1 MGLCVGHSDFIYDRL
16 FNHIIQAEEHI
27 DITSLASP
35 NESGKLTMNYPGTSF
50 PDYEQFGSMFRN
62 AIRYLDSTNR
72 PVTIKFLFGSTPQ
85 NPIDEGD
92 TNFNPIRFLND
103 LLDGPEGTPD
113 KEKITLTGNLKIYA
127 ATYRISQFSW
137 NHGKVIAVDG
147 KKVFTGGTN
156 YYPFDYLQEDPVFDV
171 DIMVSNGPAIAAH
184 KYAAKLWTPVCEWIL
199 KDLGLSHVEVAWILD
214 NEKPDSASGLDAD
227 NCPPVFNVKN
237 TPNSYAGKTQGG
249 AMVIQAARLGKLAEG
264 RLGKLALGFGQNSI
278 EHGQMTSDL
287 AMVAMMESAK
297 DSIKFSQQDVLPFII
312 AGKAAR
318 WAGKGYDY
326 DCDKEV
332 CNGMTE
338 TSFEETWRKIG
349 SIAKALSREV
359 KISMMV
365 SAPCAFGAAKLAPVG
380 PGFKNL
386 FPCPTN
392 GQPSKGF
399 DYWGK
404 VYEHHNQKWPS
415 PQSMH
420 EMHAHITESMSPLG
434 DMSGRRRLSYG
445 YGWNLDN
452 INDWIFAYYAINKQY
467 RPLNNVT
474 SISMNSDEILDHI
487 CRFVSIGHVRLTAN
501 EPTYMRANGKGGQ
514 IGNHAKIVMVDDEA
528 FYIGSDN
535 AYGAGLAEFGLII
548 DDEERTEDF
557 KTNYWDVL
565 WNEAKGTTEEPGLRS
580 GGGENDCPWK
590 KDFLLTKNWQIK

>member
-1 MGLCVGHSDFIYDRL
+1 MG
-16 FNHIIQAEEHI
+16 
-27 DITSLASP
+27 
-35 NESGKLTMNYPGTSF
+35 
-50 PDYEQFGSMFRN
+50 
-62 AIRYLDSTNR
+62 
-72 PVTIKFLFGSTPQ
+72 
-85 NPIDEGD
+85 
-92 TNFNPIRFLND
+92 
-103 LLDGPEGTPD
+103 
-113 KEKITLTGNLKIYA
+113 
-127 ATYRISQFSW
+127 
-137 NHGKVIAVDG
+137 
-147 KKVFTGGTN
+147 
-156 YYPFDYLQEDPVFDV
+156 

-297 DSIKFSQQDVLPFII
+297 DSIKFSQQDMLPII
-312 AGKAAR
+312 IKGIPVKVF
-318 WAGKGYDY
+318 GGGYD
-326 DCDKEV
+326 CGSRG
-332 CNGMTE
+332 CSGMTK

-349 SIAKALSREV
+349 SIAKALTREV

-420 EMHAHITESMSPLG
+420 EM
-434 DMSGRRRLSYG
+434 
-445 YGWNLDN
+445 
-452 INDWIFAYYAINKQY
+452 
-467 RPLNNVT
+467 
-474 SISMNSDEILDHI
+474 
-487 CRFVSIGHVRLTAN
+487 
-501 EPTYMRANGKGGQ
+501 RANRKGGQ

-565 WNEAKGTTEEPGLRS
+565 WNEAKGTTESPGLVS
-580 GGGENDCPWK
+580 GGGKEDCLWRTDFNKNK
-590 KDFLLTKNWQIK
+590 KWQFN